1 MRTAGLLTLFLAL
14 LLSQGGCLWSG
25 GRFDPLQRGDA
36 LDTAQKRFTRFLRW
50 NLLDKAGELVDPEM
64 REDFLNEAA
73 EFRKLRFTDYEIIT
87 MDIAP
92 GFETATIDVVFH
104 AYAMSTMIE
113 RRILIREEWYR
124 DEETGNWWV
133 RPEIDDGI
141 GPSNV
146 SKSAL

>member
-1 MRTAGLLTLFLAL
+1 M
-14 LLSQGGCLWSG
+14 QK
-25 GRFDPLQRGDA
+25 GDA

-64 REDFLNEAA
+64 REAFLADAA
-73 EFRKLRFTDYEIIT
+73 EFRKLRFTDYEIVT
-87 MDIAP
+87 MDIGP

-133 RPEIDDGI
+133 RPEIDDGS
-141 GPSNV
+141 GPSEL
-146 SKSAL
+146 SQSSP